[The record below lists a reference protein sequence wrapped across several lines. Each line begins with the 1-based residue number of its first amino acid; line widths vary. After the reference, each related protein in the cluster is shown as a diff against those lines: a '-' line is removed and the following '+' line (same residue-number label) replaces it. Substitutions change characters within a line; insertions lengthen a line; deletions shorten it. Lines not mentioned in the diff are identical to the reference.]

1 MKDIKILALE
11 NAVKHKGKADH
22 GTVVGHLLA
31 KNPELRKKSKE
42 IVDEVMK
49 MVEEINS
56 LSLEEQTKALKKL
69 DATRLEKKE
78 IIEDHSLPNLETRG
92 KVVMRIAPYP
102 SGPLHIGNARP
113 SILNDEYVK
122 KYGGKLILFM
132 DDTIGSEAKNIS
144 KDSYK
149 LIRTGLDWLKVKYD
163 KEVYYKSDRLEIY
176 YKYAKKL
183 IKRGRTY
190 VCTCNSTTLRSNREK
205 GIPCKCRRSTIQHT
219 LKAWEEMFTAKEGS
233 MALRLKTNIEHP
245 NPAFRDRVVFRISDR
260 EHPRVKKKYRVW
272 PLLDFSW
279 AIDDHLLKMTHIL
292 RGKDLMIETDMEKYI
307 WKVFGWKEPKVIHH
321 GLLQLEGVKLSKSKF
336 KKEVESG
343 EYTGWDDPRTWS
355 LQSLKKRGIL
365 PEAIRNFILEFGL
378 NQNEITAP
386 VERLYSENKK
396 LIDKKVN
403 RYFFIE
409 DPKKIKI
416 KKSPLVVA
424 KCPLHPD
431 DEKRG
436 YRVIKTAGEFYVQ
449 EKPKD
454 DTVYRFM
461 HLFNFKNNQFISL
474 KYDKDLGAKMIHW
487 LPVSDKLVETGIVMP
502 DGSVKKGLS
511 EEGVRKLKVGETIQF
526 ERNFFACLYKKSEG
540 IYTFYFTHR

>member
-31 KNPELRKKSKE
+31 KNAELRKKSKE
-42 IVDEVMK
+42 VVDEVMK
-49 MVEEINS
+49 VVEEINS
-56 LSLEEQTKALKKL
+56 LSLKEQTEALKKL

-78 IIEDHSLPNLETRG
+78 IKEDRSLPDLKPRG

-113 SILNDEYVK
+113 SVLNDEYVK
-122 KYGGKLILFM
+122 RYGGKLILFM

-144 KDSYK
+144 KDSYR
-149 LIRTGLDWLKVKYD
+149 LIRTGLNWLKVKYD

-176 YKYAKKL
+176 YKYAKKI
-183 IKRGRTY
+183 IKKGRAY
-190 VCTCNSTTLRSNREK
+190 VCTCNSADLRKNREK
-205 GIPCKCRRSTIQHT
+205 GIPCKCRRATIKQT
-219 LKAWEEMFTAKEGS
+219 LKKWEEMFTAKEGS
-233 MALRLKTNIEHP
+233 MALRIKTNIEHP
-245 NPAFRDRVVFRISDR
+245 NPAFRDRVIFRISDR
-260 EHPRVKKKYRVW
+260 EHPRTKKKYRIW

-292 RGKDLMIETDMEKYI
+292 RGKDLMIETDMERFI
-307 WKVFGWKEPKVIHH
+307 WKLFGWKEPKVIHH

-343 EYTGWDDPRTWS
+343 EYSGWDDPRTWS

-365 PEAIRNFILEFGL
+365 PGAIRSFILSFGL

-386 VERLYSENKK
+386 VERLYAENKK
-396 LIDKKVN
+396 LIDKKTN

-409 DPKKIKI
+409 DPRKIKI
-416 KKSPLVVA
+416 KKAPLVVA

-436 YRVIKTAGEFYVQ
+436 YRTIKTAGQFYV
-449 EKPKD
+449 PTRLKD
-454 DTVYRFM
+454 DVVYRFM

-474 KYDKDLGAKMIHW
+474 KYDKSIGAKMIHW
-487 LPVSDKLVETGIVMP
+487 LPVSDKLIKTEIVMP

-511 EEGVRKLKVGETIQF
+511 ESSVKNVKIGEMIQF
-526 ERNFFACLYKKSEG
+526 ERMGFCNLVKKG
-540 IYTFYFTHR
+540 KPYVFYFGHS